1 MMEERITKEDLEIKS
16 KRVNEYLKKINLIP
30 AYRYDYTAID
40 ITDKTGRMIDTLIAG
55 LTKREA
61 FDILSSIENVL
72 RREKEEKL
80 SEVL

>member
-1 MMEERITKEDLEIKS
+1 
-16 KRVNEYLKKINLIP
+16 
-30 AYRYDYTAID
+30 
-40 ITDKTGRMIDTLIAG
+40 MIDTLIAG